1 MLPSLAT
8 RLGIAGANEQPMAP
22 GLEAIGV
29 SQGGQI
35 PPRVEEG
42 LLGGV
47 LGQAGVTQDPACHRV
62 HGVADASDERVEGL
76 FIAVHRPLDEL
87 ALHVFTW
94 GTVR

>member
-1 MLPSLAT
+1 
-8 RLGIAGANEQPMAP
+8 MAP

-87 ALHVFTW
+87 ALHCSPGGLFADR
-94 GTVR
+94 GPRPINQYEKAP